1 MWPVVIWKDSCRS
14 VLFMMTVDEYSRCV
28 TGKVGSG

>member
-1 MWPVVIWKDSCRS
+1 MWPVMIRKDSCRS
-14 VLFMMTVDEYSRCV
+14 VLLRMTVDEYSRCV